1 MRATQLMTS
10 MNRIFQARA
19 AVVAAC
25 VAVAACGDTT
35 ANDALADKA
44 APSVDLIG
52 PTASELASLPD
63 STLSFDV
70 RVRDNLGIKSVNVV
84 LSGGHVAAFDT
95 TFTSAVTDVTLPLS
109 FITSRSVPPGTPVTV
124 IATATDGAGNR
135 SNADTL
141 RLTVGN
147 VGPAEVKITSPANGT
162 LAVVGKSLIVSV
174 AARTIV
180 KVRAVGFR
188 TTGAHISQDSVLFAS
203 PLRDSISVIDTLTI
217 PATVVPGQVTIEPF
231 VVDSLGQK
239 TTGPSITI
247 TVQAAASVN
256 STPVVSF
263 GLTSRA
269 EVTDTIHV
277 EATDQTGITT
287 LGYEVR
293 RTPGGAIDARDSVIS
308 NGTLTSQ
315 LKTFQMR
322 LPYSTFP
329 TTVYVQAFARNS
341 NGVRAYAKIA
351 GAGTTDRID
360 TVTVVAGTT
369 RGLPLGGLVADAFY
383 HANTDRLYLTNILRN
398 TVEVFNFP
406 DSSFKS
412 PIVVGS
418 RPWGI
423 APLPLNRSGA
433 VADQLLVAN
442 SGGTDISIVDVA
454 GTPRESS
461 RYALPNIV
469 AFSITTVTSQTSG
482 LTIQQRTKY
491 DFSDR
496 PQFLA
501 ATCTDAGGG
510 VCGDVVV
517 VYSTTPTPGQSA
529 PFSGRNGTLRWEN
542 LTRGTSHFF
551 FEQAVGQSAGRADTL
566 EILREDAN
574 TGAATYLLKY
584 RDTVG
589 VMPNAVVISTVVDL
603 PAIAFRDTTFVRN
616 SGDFR
621 RAVFGEGGSVLGS
634 RALTYDVNAGTN
646 TPVNLPQ
653 GGTAFQTSFDRG
665 VSPATNVSDF
675 IANTFSRVQGVAMNF
690 DGSLAAIRGDS
701 TYILNNALRLRG
713 ILATTA
719 ANAGIDFHPQNRG
732 ALSFPLSTRLAFAA
746 SAQPVIEV
754 YDTNCYQRIT
764 TVPVRDPIIGP
775 IKAAIRPASGQL
787 VLVGATAQGVVI
799 VTLDNTFTTS
809 CP

>member
-1 MRATQLMTS
+1 MGNSRSFL
-10 MNRIFQARA
+10 RIALIA
-19 AVVAAC
+19 YASVAI
-25 VAVAACGDTT
+25 VACGDTT
-35 ANDALADKA
+35 ANDALADNA

-52 PTASELASLPD
+52 PTLTAQKSLPD
-63 STLSFDV
+63 TTLSFGV
-70 RVRDNLGIKSVNVV
+70 HIKDNLGIKSVHVA
-84 LSGGHVAAFDT
+84 LTGGHVAVFDT
-95 TFTSAVTDVTLPLS
+95 TFTSAITDITLPLT
-109 FITSRSVPPGTPVTV
+109 FNTLRSVPPGTPVTV

-135 SNADTL
+135 SKPDTL
-141 RLTVGN
+141 HLTVGN

-174 AARTIV
+174 SARTIV
-180 KVRAVGFR
+180 KVRSVGFS
-188 TTGAHISQDSVLFAS
+188 TTGAYVFRDSALFTSPLKDSV
-203 PLRDSISVIDTLTI
+203 SVLDTLLI
-217 PATVVPGQVTIEPF
+217 PSTVSPGTVTIEPF
-231 VVDSLGQK
+231 VVDSLGQR
-239 TTGPSITI
+239 TTGPSIAI

-256 STPVVSF
+256 STPVVNF

-293 RTPGGAIDARDSVIS
+293 RTAGGPIDARDSIIS
-308 NGTLTSQ
+308 SGNLTSQ
-315 LKTFQMR
+315 LATFRMR

-351 GAGTTDRID
+351 GSIDRVD
-360 TVTVVAGTT
+360 TVTIVAGTT
-369 RGLPLGGLVADAFY
+369 RGLPIGGLVADAFY
-383 HANTDRLYLTNILRN
+383 HPNTDRLYLTNILRN
-398 TVEVFNFP
+398 TVEVFNFA
-406 DSSFKS
+406 DSSFKT

-423 APLPLNRSGA
+423 APWPANRSGA
-433 VADQLLVAN
+433 VDNRILVAN
-442 SGGTDISIVDVA
+442 SGGTDISVIDATGA
-454 GTPRESS
+454 GRETS
-461 RYALPNIV
+461 RYVLPNIV
-469 AFSITTVTSQTSG
+469 AFSVTSVTSQTSG
-482 LTIQQRTKY
+482 QTIQQRTKY

-510 VCGDVVV
+510 VCGDVIV

-542 LTRGTSHFF
+542 LSKGTSHLF

-566 EILREDAN
+566 EILREDGN
-574 TGAATYLLKY
+574 TGALTYLLKY

-589 VMPNAVVISTVVDL
+589 TMPNAVVVSTVVDL
-603 PAIAFRDTTFVRN
+603 PLIGFRDTTFVRN

-621 RAVFGEGGSVLGS
+621 RAVFGEGGSVQGS
-634 RALTYDVNAGTN
+634 RTLTYDVNAGTN
-646 TPVNLPQ
+646 TPIALPQ
-653 GGTAFQTSFDRG
+653 GGTAFQTSIDRG

-675 IANTFSRVQGVAMNF
+675 IGNTFSRVQGVAMNF

-701 TYILNNALRLRG
+701 TYVLNNSLRLRG

-732 ALSFPLSTRLAFAA
+732 PLSFPLSTRLAFAA

-775 IKAAIRPASGQL
+775 IKAAIRPFSGQL